1 LGGHFFGGGGSF
13 FNRILNYEKVFKK
26 RKPRMIFYIREFFVC
41 DLYGFLDGEDQSGF
55 SAVTLVLM
63 TIISQGFLSIWFV

>member
-1 LGGHFFGGGGSF
+1 
-13 FNRILNYEKVFKK
+13 
-26 RKPRMIFYIREFFVC
+26 MIFYIREFFVC